1 MAIAGSSIG
10 AMPWRAPGSRWN
22 VSRRSGGGLLF
33 PRRCAPSF
41 PWTGLSSGTELERY
55 PRSVCEDMRTED
67 LRMPFAALAT
77 DSDNRGGGG

>member
-1 MAIAGSSIG
+1 M
-10 AMPWRAPGSRWN
+10 
-22 VSRRSGGGLLF
+22 
-33 PRRCAPSF
+33 
-41 PWTGLSSGTELERY
+41 ERY